1 MEKVLVWNKTC
12 MEKVLVWNETF
23 ISLIK
28 LQYDILCGMIKK
40 YKIKRIIATNMI
52 YGFSTNSQVKARQFY
67 H

>member
-1 MEKVLVWNKTC
+1 

-52 YGFSTNSQVKARQFY
+52 YSISTNSQVKARQFY